1 MKYIYKYKHKEEGT
15 FKEASYYDRDRPPGN
30 DELVLNGYEL
40 DPHYEQIGSHHVWEL
55 VEAEDDLVDS
65 RAYLEKEGI
74 DASEMSLDEIIRTT
88 RILQVM
94 GKQGKGHRKTGK
106 DSK

>member
-1 MKYIYKYKHKEEGT
+1 MKHTYKYKHKEEGT
-15 FKEASYYDRDRPPGN
+15 FKEVSYYDRDKPPGN

-40 DPHYEQIGSHHVWEL
+40 DPDYARIGNDHVWEL

-74 DASEMSLDEIIRTT
+74 NASDMSLDEIIRM
-88 RILQVM
+88 RRVIQVT
-94 GKQGKGHRKTGK
+94 KKRGKGA
-106 DSK
+106 